1 MPDATWKQVE
11 RRICKKL
18 GGTRTPLSGSN
29 SRITAGDCIHEKY
42 FVEIKMRSKIPFY
55 SEFNKTAKL
64 GKQEKRVP
72 MMVIHEKGK
81 PSSIVM
87 IRLNDFIK
95 LLNKSQSPK
104 QHALR

>member
-1 MPDATWKQVE
+1 MSDKTWKATE

-42 FVEIKMRSKIPFY
+42 FVEVKMRSRIPFY
-55 SEFNKTAKL
+55 SEFNKTIRK

-81 PSSIVM
+81 KSSIVM
-87 IRLNDFIK
+87 IRLEDFID
-95 LLNKSQSPK
+95 LIS
-104 QHALR
+104 